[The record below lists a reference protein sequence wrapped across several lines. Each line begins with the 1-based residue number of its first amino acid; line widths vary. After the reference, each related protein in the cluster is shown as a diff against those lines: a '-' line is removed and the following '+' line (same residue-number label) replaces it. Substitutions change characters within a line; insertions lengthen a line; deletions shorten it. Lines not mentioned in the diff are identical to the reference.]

1 MEKVVEYILF
11 FFFYSIIGWISE
23 VIYCYIKDKK
33 FTNRGFLFG
42 PICPIYGTGAI
53 SMLIT
58 LTWCKDIRFGKFYA
72 GPLMVLLI
80 GVVVCDIVEYL
91 TSYLMEKLFHARW
104 WDYSKKKFNLHG
116 RICLEHST
124 YWGIFSVLLIYLIH
138 PFGAEK
144 LALLVPYE
152 WKVRIMCVV
161 LTAFVIDLAR
171 AVKNAID
178 VKKIADKYNAL
189 KDKISSYTSKVADNL
204 KEASFS
210 SIKDDFVSQLK
221 ELKNQ
226 ITGERTTKKGKKRF
240 NRMFKNNPHIME
252 SLKEKVDKIEKAI
265 TELFKM

>member
-42 PICPIYGTGAI
+42 PVCPIYGTGAI
-53 SMLIT
+53 SMLLT
-58 LTWCKDIRFGKFYA
+58 LTWCKDIWFGKFYA

-80 GVVVCDIVEYL
+80 GVVVCDVVEYL

-138 PFGAEK
+138 PLGAEK

-152 WKVRIMCVV
+152 WKVRIMCIV

-178 VKKIADKYNAL
+178 VKKIADKYKSL
-189 KDKISSYTSKVADNL
+189 KEKISVYTSKVTGNL
-204 KEASFS
+204 KESSFS
-210 SIKDDFVSQLK
+210 SMKDDFIAQLK

-252 SLKEKVDKIEKAI
+252 SLKEQVDKIEKAI
-265 TELFKM
+265 TDMFK

>member
-11 FFFYSIIGWISE
+11 FFFYSVIGWISE

-42 PICPIYGTGAI
+42 PVCPIYGTGAL

-58 LTWCKDIRFGKFYA
+58 LSWCKDIHIGKFYI

-91 TSYLMEKLFHARW
+91 TSFLMEKLFHARW

-116 RICLEHST
+116 RICLEHSC
-124 YWGIFSVLLIYLIH
+124 YWGIFSVLLIYLVH
-138 PFGAEK
+138 PFGAAK
-144 LALLVPYE
+144 LAELIPYE

-161 LTAFVIDLAR
+161 LTIFAIDLGR

-178 VKKIADKYNAL
+178 VKKIADKY
-189 KDKISSYTSKVADNL
+189 KMVKEKISAYTSKVSEN
-204 KEASFS
+204 
-210 SIKDDFVSQLK
+210 IKDSSLASLK
-221 ELKNQ
+221 DDVAAQIKDLKNQ
-226 ITGERTTKKGKKRF
+226 ITGERTDKKGKKRF
-240 NRMFKNNPHIME
+240 NRMFKGNPNITKT
-252 SLKEKVDKIEKAI
+252 LKDQVEKIEKAI
-265 TELFKM
+265 SEIFK

>member
-11 FFFYSIIGWISE
+11 FFFYSIIGWIAE

-42 PICPIYGTGAI
+42 PLCPIYGTGAL
-53 SMLIT
+53 SMLLT
-58 LTWCKDIRFGKFYA
+58 LSWCKDIRIGNFLI
-72 GPLMVLLI
+72 GPVLVFFI

-124 YWGIFSVLLIYLIH
+124 YWGIFSIALIYLVH
-138 PFGAEK
+138 PFGAAK
-144 LALLVPYE
+144 LALLIPYE

-161 LTAFVIDLAR
+161 LTAFAIDLAR

-178 VKKIADKYNAL
+178 VKKIADKYKSL
-189 KDKISSYTSKVADNL
+189 KEELSAYTSKVTENL
-204 KEASFS
+204 KENSIS
-210 SIKDDFVSQLK
+210 SIKDDVVSQLK
-221 ELKNQ
+221 ELKKQ
-226 ITGERTTKKGKKRF
+226 ITGERTNKKGKKRF
-240 NRMFKNNPHIME
+240 NRMFKNNPNIMD
-252 SLKEKVDKIEKAI
+252 SLKEQIEKIEKAFS
-265 TELFKM
+265 EMFK

>member
-42 PICPIYGTGAI
+42 PLCPIYGTGAL

-58 LTWCKDIRFGKFYA
+58 LSWCKDIWFGKFYA

-80 GVVVCDIVEYL
+80 GVVVCDVVEYL
-91 TSYLMEKLFHARW
+91 TSFLMEKLFHARW

-116 RICLEHST
+116 RICLEHSC

-138 PFGAEK
+138 PFGAAK
-144 LALLVPYE
+144 LALLISYE
-152 WKVRIMCVV
+152 WKVRIMCIA
-161 LTAFVIDLAR
+161 LTAFAIDLAR

-178 VKKIADKYNAL
+178 VKKISDKYKAIKEKISAYTSRVSENL
-189 KDKISSYTSKVADNL
+189 KDSSL
-204 KEASFS
+204 S
-210 SIKDDFVSQLK
+210 SIKDDVVSQLK

-226 ITGERTTKKGKKRF
+226 VTGERITKKGKKRF
-240 NRMFKNNPHIME
+240 NRMFKGNPNIMT
-252 SLKEKVDKIEKAI
+252 SLKEQIEKIEKAI
-265 TELFKM
+265 SEMFK